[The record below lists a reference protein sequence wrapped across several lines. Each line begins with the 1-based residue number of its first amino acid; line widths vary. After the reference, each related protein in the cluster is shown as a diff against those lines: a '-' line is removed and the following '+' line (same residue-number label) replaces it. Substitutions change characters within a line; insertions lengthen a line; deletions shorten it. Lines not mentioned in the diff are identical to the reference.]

1 MGRFQTRLSVVV
13 GLTALAGGLL
23 GTAGAL
29 PFAGPAGAD
38 TGDPVSITLGPD
50 STPAQMPVLFQGAV
64 DDDETAPSPLQ
75 HVELEV
81 IRDVSGG
88 NPQVVDSTT
97 TDSSGGFTLSS
108 NLSADNSYAL
118 RQKVPPGWT
127 QADFS
132 TGGGLTETFPAGS
145 TVTAIGPPGNGPTGI
160 GQTDSPGPTSITND
174 GTITATGAAAGLV
187 VGSGDP
193 VTLTNDGSINADHP
207 IAFGLTTGSIGIAL
221 PPVAL
226 TDTLTN
232 SAPIVTGSSI
242 SAQSGTAA
250 SLDPASF
257 TIARYW
263 ATNAPAPVAT
273 DFTAAISWG
282 DGTTSVGT
290 VTGPDA
296 DGNFSIG
303 SVHTFSDGGIFTGA
317 VTVTDTVTGD
327 QTTGSFTSTVAS
339 PLQAPTIS
347 KSFFAESIPLG
358 GQTLVSFTV
367 TNPNPGSSLTGVGF
381 TDNLPS
387 GLVVDTPGNP
397 VVGTCG
403 RGTITAV
410 PASSVIS
417 LSGATLIPGASC
429 TFSVGVTGVASGPQL
444 NTTGKVTSNE
454 AGTGN
459 SATAALSVNGCP
471 KGDTAYL
478 FTGTTKVLPPSTILG
493 VFCVARSGQATY
505 QQGTASG
512 SGGVNING
520 SSNTI
525 VALGSGM
532 NLAGGTSGPTAQ
544 FTEVQPLKATG
555 TYTLKKTS

>member
-1 MGRFQTRLSVVV
+1 VGRIQRRLSVLV

-23 GTAGAL
+23 STAGAL

-38 TGDPVSITLGPD
+38 TGDPVSVTLGPD
-50 STPAQMPVLFQGAV
+50 STPQQMGALFQGAV
-64 DDDETAPSPLQ
+64 NDDETAPSPLQ
-75 HVELEV
+75 HVELNV

-88 NPQVVDSTT
+88 SPQIVDSTT
-97 TDSSGGFTLSS
+97 TDSSGSFTLSS

-118 RQKVPPGWT
+118 RQKVPPGWSQDAFT
-127 QADFS
+127 
-132 TGGGLTETFPAGS
+132 TGGGFTENFPAGS
-145 TVTAIGPPGNGPTGI
+145 TVTDNGPPGNGPTGV
-160 GQTDSPGPTSITND
+160 GQTNFLGPTSITND
-174 GTITATGAAAGLV
+174 GTIAATGAGEGLELA
-187 VGSGDP
+187 SGDP
-193 VTLTNDGSINADHP
+193 VTISNDGSINAEHP

-221 PPVAL
+221 PPVSL

-232 SAPIVTGSSI
+232 PAPIVTGHSV

-257 TIARYW
+257 TVARYW
-263 ATNAPAPVAT
+263 TTNAPAPVST
-273 DFTAAISWG
+273 DFTAAITWG
-282 DGTTSVGT
+282 DGTTSAGT

-296 DGNFSIG
+296 EGNLSIG
-303 SVHTFSDGGIFTGA
+303 SDHTFSAGGTFTGS
-317 VTVTDTVTGD
+317 VTVTDIVTGKE
-327 QTTGSFTSTVAS
+327 TPGSFTSTVTT
-339 PLQAPTIS
+339 PPQAPTIS
-347 KSFFAESIPLG
+347 KSFFDESIPLG

-367 TNPNPGSSLTGVGF
+367 TNPNAGSSLTGVGF
-381 TDNLPS
+381 TDNLPG

-397 VVGTCG
+397 VLGTCG
-403 RGTITAV
+403 RGTITAA

-444 NTTGKVTSNE
+444 NTTGRVTSNE
-454 AGTGN
+454 GGTGN
-459 SATAALSVNGCP
+459 SATASLNVMGCP

-478 FTGTTKVLPPSTILG
+478 FTGRTKVLPPSTILG
-493 VFCVARSGQATY
+493 VFCVARTGQATY

-525 VALGSGM
+525 VALGKGM
-532 NLAGGTSGPTAQ
+532 NLAGGTSGPTTQ

-555 TYTLKKTS
+555 TYTLTKTS